1 MHSQILCVIRRS
13 GGFKGIYNG
22 IGPVLTG
29 SVPTAALFFCVYYLV
44 RSVFPDDEPMTAKGF
59 LINFMI
65 NLLAASVGEMFA
77 DLIRVPVEIVKQKH
91 QVNEVQHRAI
101 DILMHAYRTNGLI
114 NGIYRGYGIT
124 IMRDIPFSA
133 IQYPLWELLR
143 ALFVTITKQKPSLLS
158 DASFGSVAGAC
169 ASAATTPLD
178 VAKTRIQ
185 LAEHL
190 DDRSIEE
197 MEAGRTPCAV
207 WEALYKENGVQGIF
221 SGFVPRVLWTTVG
234 GFIWFGTHQLAIYV
248 LKMV

>member
-1 MHSQILCVIRRS
+1 MT
-13 GGFKGIYNG
+13 
-22 IGPVLTG
+22 VL
-29 SVPTAALFFCVYYLV
+29 
-44 RSVFPDDEPMTAKGF
+44 GF

-65 NLLAASVGEMFA
+65 NLVAASIGEMFA

-91 QVNEVQHRAI
+91 QVSKVQHRAI
-101 DILMHAYRTNGLI
+101 DILMHAYKTDGLI

-133 IQYPLWELLR
+133 IQYPLWELQR
-143 ALFVTITKQKPSLLS
+143 ALFVGIYKQKPSLLTE
-158 DASFGSVAGAC
+158 AGFGSVSGAC

-190 DDRSIEE
+190 DDHTDDE
-197 MEAGRTPCAV
+197 MDSERTPCAV
-207 WEALYKENGVQGIF
+207 WRQLYKENGVRGVF

-234 GFIWFGTHQLAIYV
+234 GFIWFGTHELVIFL
-248 LKMV
+248 LKKV

>member
-1 MHSQILCVIRRS
+1 MHCRS
-13 GGFKGIYNG
+13 GGFKGVYNG
-22 IGPVLTG
+22 IAPVLAG
-29 SVPTAALFFCVYYLV
+29 SVPTAAIFFCVYYLV
-44 RSVFPDDEPMTAKGF
+44 RSPFPEDNSATVSAF
-59 LINFMI
+59 FINFLI

-91 QVNEVQHRAI
+91 QVSEVQHRAI
-101 DILMHAYRTNGLI
+101 DILMHAYKTDGLI

-143 ALFVTITKQKPSLLS
+143 ALFVAVTKQNASLLAE
-158 DASFGSVAGAC
+158 ASFGSVAGAC

-190 DDRSIEE
+190 TDHAYDE
-197 MEAGRTPCAV
+197 MESQRTPCSV
-207 WEALYKENGVQGIF
+207 WRELYKESGIRGIF

-234 GFIWFGTHQLAIYV
+234 GFIWFGTHQMAIFV
-248 LKMV
+248 LKQF